1 MKQLNIK
8 IGNTPTVITVVNA
21 KSKAKVL
28 TPNEIEMD
36 RLAENAV
43 KNAIKKARICKKPV
57 AEYDRLTKTVTIN

>member
-1 MKQLNIK
+1 
-8 IGNTPTVITVVNA
+8 
-21 KSKAKVL
+21 
-28 TPNEIEMD
+28 MD